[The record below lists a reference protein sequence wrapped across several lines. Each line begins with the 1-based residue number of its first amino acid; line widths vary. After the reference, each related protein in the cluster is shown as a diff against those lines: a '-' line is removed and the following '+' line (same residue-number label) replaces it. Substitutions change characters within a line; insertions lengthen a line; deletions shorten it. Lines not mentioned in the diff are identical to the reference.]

1 MRKLEFL
8 LGEAVEAGA
17 DTVITLGALQS
28 NHARLTAAA
37 TARLGLRCEL
47 VLYRSVPRSGAAYEE
62 SGNMLLDRLFGPVI
76 YTATR
81 PVLARHHRTLY
92 VLATTA
98 GAAVYTL
105 TVTLGTVFFSGEP
118 LWWGPSAILCA
129 MPFFVI
135 GILDRKAART
145 FGARP

>member
-1 MRKLEFL
+1 MMDKNEAREALASADAAVSRMRGKTRRPGPVVFL
-8 LGEAVEAGA
+8 LGLAMMVMTAVYGLLIEPSTQYA
-17 DTVITLGALQS
+17 VPVVVLIPFFAL
-28 NHARLTAAA
+28 
-37 TARLGLRCEL
+37 
-47 VLYRSVPRSGAAYEE
+47 
-62 SGNMLLDRLFGPVI
+62 VI

-105 TVTLGTVFFSGEP
+105 TVTLGTVFFSGEA
-118 LWWGPSAILCA
+118 LWWGPGAILCA

-135 GILDRKAART
+135 AILERKAART
-145 FGARP
+145 SGARP